1 MGRALIVQARRDAQP
16 VDGMAPGEM
25 FGHQTAFVRLE
36 RPDKVP
42 FRRQGV
48 AQRRDLIHPFL
59 DVVLAEGAL
68 SRRQRFCDIAR
79 RFGFTDGK
87 QRNFLRIA
95 AATRRRRRDALTNLL

>member
-1 MGRALIVQARRDAQP
+1 MRSLSMVWHR
-16 VDGMAPGEM
+16 EM

-48 AQRRDLIHPFL
+48 AQRRDLIHPFP

-87 QRNFLRIA
+87 QRNFGSRPQLA
-95 AATRRRRRDALTNLL
+95 AAAAMR